1 MKTMLWVVVALLPAA
16 AGTDNLRFGGY
27 VENGTSVMLADE
39 ESISDAAS
47 VRLEGDWDFGKRG
60 AIETHVLLSAA
71 LQPLDPSIAFRRNS
85 FLADIMDE
93 LEQGLMAEAADV
105 LGQEPVD
112 TNEVDSAQL
121 REQARLQRK
130 RRKQVDNLLTYLPYT
145 SFYPVDR
152 VLLDRALLKLYFE
165 GADLYIGRQTIAWGT
180 GYAFNPTDIWN
191 RKNPLDPTAPKVGVN
206 ALRAEIPLGMLSG
219 ISLVLAPG
227 PDFDHT
233 SGGMRLKGN
242 LGGFDLSISGMRI
255 MNADR
260 ELLGLPEKW
269 AIGADMAGQIGD
281 VGVWTEAAV
290 NNPVYDGMSYT
301 DLDSLYVQADAGA
314 DYTFEWGTY
323 VMLEYYYNGPGRG
336 DPDDYGVRDL
346 LYVFTGETAGFGRH
360 YLMAGTRHTF
370 GNYYRVSG
378 FVLGNISDRS
388 AMLLPSIAY
397 DFSDNMTI
405 ELSSQ
410 IGIGDKK
417 RTEFGA
423 VFGNLMLTVTG
434 YF

>member
-1 MKTMLWVVVALLPAA
+1 MKAVTWILVALAPAA
-16 AGTDNLRFGGY
+16 GGMDDLRFGGY
-27 VENGTSVMLADE
+27 VENGTSVMLADD
-39 ESISDAAS
+39 ESISDVAS

-60 AIETHVLLSAA
+60 GIETHVLLSAA
-71 LQPLDPSIAFRRNS
+71 LRPLDPTVAFRRNS
-85 FLADIMDE
+85 FLADITDE
-93 LEQGLMAEAADV
+93 LEEGLMAEAAD
-105 LGQEPVD
+105 LAGQGRPD
-112 TNEVDSAQL
+112 TAEVDSARLRQIA
-121 REQARLQRK
+121 REQ
-130 RRKQVDNLLTYLPYT
+130 RKQQDRMSYLLTYLPYA
-145 SFYPVDR
+145 SFYPVDQ
-152 VLLDRALLKLYFE
+152 VLLDRALLKLYFK
-165 GADLYIGRQTIAWGT
+165 GVDFYAGRQTIAWGT

-219 ISLVLAPG
+219 LSVVVAPG

-233 SGGMRLKGN
+233 SGGVRLKGN
-242 LGGFDLSISGMRI
+242 LGGFDLSVSGMRI

-260 ELLGLPEKW
+260 ELLGLPEKS
-269 AIGADMAGQIGD
+269 ALGADMAGQIGE
-281 VGVWTEAAV
+281 VGIWTEVAV
-290 NNPVYDGMSYT
+290 NNPVYEGMSYT
-301 DLDSLYVQADAGA
+301 DSDSLYVQADAGA

-323 VMLEYYYNGPGRG
+323 VMLEYYYNGLGRD

-346 LYVFTGETAGFGRH
+346 LNMFTGEMAGFGSQ
-360 YLMAGTRHTF
+360 YLMAGARHTF
-370 GNYYRVSG
+370 HNYYQVSA

-397 DFSDNMTI
+397 EFSDNMTI

-417 RTEFGA
+417 RTEYGA
-423 VFGNLMLTVTG
+423 VFNNLMLTVTG